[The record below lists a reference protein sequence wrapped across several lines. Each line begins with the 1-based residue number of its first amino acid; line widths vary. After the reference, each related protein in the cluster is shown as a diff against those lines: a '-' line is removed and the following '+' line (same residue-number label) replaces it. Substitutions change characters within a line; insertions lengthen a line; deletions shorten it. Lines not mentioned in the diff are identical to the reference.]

1 MAHQSTGWEITEVS
15 GITGMIETPIASI
28 SAGGAAYN
36 AASRLYNLTRA
47 AGCFSGLGVASQM
60 VGVGTDIL
68 GYKVRVA

>member
-1 MAHQSTGWEITEVS
+1 
-15 GITGMIETPIASI
+15 MIETPIANI
-28 SAGGAAYN
+28 GAGRAAYN